1 MREALDSNICI
12 KYHSLFLLFP
22 SILASSNY
30 HDFHPV
36 SDVRGVHPRAH
47 IDIGGGEQVRYQTT
61 RAVIPPH
68 VSVKRAHRNNNVR
81 PQVGYKQSTISE
93 SRLNPPPPQPPQ
105 LANGPAAGFR

>member
-12 KYHSLFLLFP
+12 KYHSLLLFP

-30 HDFHPV
+30 HDFYPV
-36 SDVRGVHPRAH
+36 SDVRGVNSRAH

-81 PQVGYKQSTISE
+81 PQVGYKQSTIPE
-93 SRLNPPPPQPPQ
+93 SM
-105 LANGPAAGFR
+105 LAPLSLQMA